1 MTKGHLNLHRK
12 SAPFHEQENLM
23 HLMSAK
29 KENLIFMSAKKV
41 HLMHFPRFVS
51 ERLIDLVKDMEP
63 MS

>member
-1 MTKGHLNLHRK
+1 MLKEV
-12 SAPFHEQENLM
+12 FENSM
-23 HLMSAK
+23 HARVKISIFKLMSAK